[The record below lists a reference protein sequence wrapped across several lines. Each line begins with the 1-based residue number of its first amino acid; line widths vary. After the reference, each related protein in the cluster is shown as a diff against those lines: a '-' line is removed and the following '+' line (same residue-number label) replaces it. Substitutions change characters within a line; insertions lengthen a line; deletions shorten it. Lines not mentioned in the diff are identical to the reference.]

1 MKKIIILVPIFNDW
15 DSFQK
20 LILEINESIKD
31 IDNFLFDCVVVN
43 DASINETPKFQ
54 KPKKFKSL
62 KILNMEKNK
71 GHARCNAFGIRY
83 ISQNEK
89 FDYLILMD
97 GDGEDRPSE
106 LRSLVKKILDNP
118 SKSVVAKRIKRSE
131 GLFFKFLYSM
141 HKIITLIFTGKKIDF
156 GNYSCLTKED
166 AIFISNKGSLWSSY
180 SGTVKKY
187 IKNLNTVDSIRG
199 KRYVGPSKMS
209 LYNLIIHSFSI
220 IAVFKYQVLLRS
232 ILLILILMFLR
243 TNLGLVSIFFQ
254 ASVFLFCSMIFLVS
268 LREKKDELI
277 SSQEN
282 LKNIQNMTH

>member
-31 IDNFLFDCVVVN
+31 IENFLFDCVVVN
-43 DASINETPKFQ
+43 DASINETPNFQ

-62 KILNMEKNK
+62 KILNMKKNK

-106 LRSLVKKILDNP
+106 LRSLVKKISDNP

-131 GLFFKFLYSM
+131 GLFFKFLYSL
-141 HKIITLIFTGKKIDF
+141 HKIITHIFTGNKINF

-166 AIFISNKGSLWSSY
+166 AIFISTKGSLWSSY

-209 LYNLIIHSFSI
+209 FYNLIIHSFSI
-220 IAVFKYQVLLRS
+220 IAVFKYQVLIRS

-243 TNLGLVSIFFQ
+243 TNLGLVSIFLQ
-254 ASVFLFCSMIFLVS
+254 ASVFLFCFTIFLVS